1 MAKVEIVIEG
11 GPYPEEFPLGM
22 YDLEILPRKGES
34 VFYDIGDSVVFEV
47 RDVWHCVKPNA
58 PMQIRIVPIDEKD
71 FEEVGMKTGFFLSYQ
86 KRLEEI
92 RNTAKNT

>member
-1 MAKVEIVIEG
+1 
-11 GPYPEEFPLGM
+11 M

-34 VFYDIGDSVVFEV
+34 VFYDIGDSAVFEV

-71 FEEVGMKTGFFLSYQ
+71 FEEVG
-86 KRLEEI
+86 
-92 RNTAKNT
+92 